1 MSDRNAGGPPRP
13 EVSVGRRRFLRGTAV
28 GLGGAVAG
36 AGLVRGAD
44 ADAAVT
50 PSAVGEEANADGPV
64 IPFHGSR
71 QAGILTGKQQSACFL
86 SFDIVSDTHQEL
98 VDVMRTLTDRARF
111 LTTGGLP
118 PSLGITAPTADSGIL
133 GPRVPA
139 DGLTVTVGV
148 GASLFDDRFGLAG
161 RRPRRLRTMPTF
173 PNDDLDPTWC
183 HGDLSLQICA
193 DHTDTV
199 LHALRDVA
207 RHTRGAMQV
216 RWRMDGFGSPSR
228 PTGTS
233 RNLLGFKDGTAN
245 PDVHDR
251 SLMNALTWVGSRSGE
266 PDWAVGGSYQVI
278 RLIRM
283 LVEFWDRVSI
293 TEQQRIFGR
302 DKATGAP
309 LDGKREFDAPN
320 YLLDPNGDSMP
331 LDSHIRLANPRTKQ
345 TDDQR
350 LLRRSYNY
358 DLGMDSNGNLDMGH
372 VFCCYQQDVRRQ
384 FEAVQQRLADE
395 PLVDYVS
402 PFGGGYFFALPGVRD
417 SEDWLGR
424 GLLARQR

>member
-1 MSDRNAGGPPRP
+1 MSDNNGGQPRAGA
-13 EVSVGRRRFLRGTAV
+13 SVGRRRFLRGTAM
-28 GLGGAVAG
+28 GLGGAMAG
-36 AGLVRGAD
+36 AGLAKE
-44 ADAAVT
+44 ADAAVAAT
-50 PSAVGEEANADGPV
+50 QLPSPDDADDGGAVK
-64 IPFHGSR
+64 IPFHGAR
-71 QAGILTGKQQSACFL
+71 QAGIVTAKQQSACFL
-86 SFDIVSDTHQEL
+86 SFDVTTDTRQEL
-98 VDVMRTLTDRARF
+98 VDLMHTLTDRARF
-111 LTTGGLP
+111 LTAGGLP
-118 PSLGITAPTADSGIL
+118 PSMGITAPPTDSGIL

-161 RRPRRLRTMPTF
+161 HRPRRLKTMPTF
-173 PNDDLDPTWC
+173 PNDDLDPARC

-193 DHTDTV
+193 DHPDTV

-207 RHTRGAMQV
+207 RHTRGTMQV
-216 RWRMDGFGSPSR
+216 RWRMDGFDSPSR
-228 PTGTS
+228 PTGTP

-245 PDVHDR
+245 LDARDA
-251 SLMNALTWVGSRSGE
+251 SLMNALIWVGSRSGE

-283 LVEFWDRVSI
+283 LVEFWDRISI
-293 TEQQRIFGR
+293 MEQQRIFGR

-309 LDGKREFDAPN
+309 LDGTREFDTPD
-320 YLLDPNGDSMP
+320 YSLDSSGDSIP
-331 LDSHIRLANPRTKQ
+331 LDSHIRLANPRTPQ
-345 TDDQR
+345 TADQR

-372 VFCCYQQDVRRQ
+372 VFCCYQQDVERQ
-384 FEAVQQRLADE
+384 FETVQKRLKDE

-417 SEDWLGR
+417 STDWLGR
-424 GLLARQR
+424 GLLDA